1 MEENKLI
8 TLSLP
13 LDTINLIMASLGKA
27 PFEIVSSL
35 IEEIRRQVAPQLQLP
50 PQNSQE

>member
-13 LDTINLIMASLGKA
+13 LDAVNLIMASLGKM
-27 PFEIVSSL
+27 PFEVVSPL
-35 IEEIRRQVAPQLQLP
+35 VDEIRRQVAPQLQLP